1 MSVQPFSVPVSP
13 PALSLTRKI
22 QSPAIPVPSKSG
34 VYVRSMSFA
43 EPPVRLCSA
52 WTVPSGATIYTT
64 RSPRYVC
71 VMSTATETDVAVPDR
86 STVMASCMVLRS
98 AMRSAGSLVCVNCP
112 EPLPPPVLSGESA
125 KSPAST
131 PVTSSLNVT
140 AKTRVRLVVAWSAGS
155 LLTIDVTV
163 GGLLLVTRK
172 APSPVRRSIWTPS
185 SLAAATAA

>member
-1 MSVQPFSVPVSP
+1 MPWPIVSVQPFRVPTSP
-13 PALSLTRKI
+13 PALSLTRKV

-34 VYVRSMSFA
+34 AYVWSMSFA
-43 EPPVRLCSA
+43 EPPVRLCSV
-52 WTVPSGATIYTT
+52 WDVPSGAMRSIT

-71 VMSTATETDVAVPDR
+71 EMSTVTETDVAVPDR

-112 EPLPPPVLSGESA
+112 EPLPPPVLSGDSA

-140 AKTRVRLVVAWSAGS
+140 SNTKVDSEVSSPDGS
-155 LLTIDVTV
+155 LLSIDASVGAVLSVIVVLTV
-163 GGLLLVTRK
+163 YV
-172 APSPVRRSIWTPS
+172 
-185 SLAAATAA
+185 